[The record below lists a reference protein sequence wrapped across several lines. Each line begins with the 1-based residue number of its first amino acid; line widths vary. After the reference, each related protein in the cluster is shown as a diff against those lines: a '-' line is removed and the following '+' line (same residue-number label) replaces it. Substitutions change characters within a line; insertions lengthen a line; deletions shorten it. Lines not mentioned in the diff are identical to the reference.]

1 MPGSSHAPLRFERR
15 GVVVPFLLHQVFDY
29 LAGLYLIQAGS
40 KSHGTAAVLA
50 YVLGAVVLVAAM
62 LSGKP
67 LGGGPIS
74 RKAHR
79 FVDIGL
85 VAVIAV
91 SPFVFGLAGEAATVI
106 RFLGL
111 AVLLGA
117 VIRYTTYVKPERGAT
132 VRALK
137 EQGPRMAG
145 HMLGRRMANKR
156 RPPSA

>member
-1 MPGSSHAPLRFERR
+1 MPGSSDAPLRFERR

-40 KSHGTAAVLA
+40 KAHGRAAVVA
-50 YVLGAVVLVAAM
+50 YGLGGIVLVAAM

-67 LGGGPIS
+67 LGGGRIS

-85 VAVIAV
+85 VVLIAAA
-91 SPFVFGLAGEAATVI
+91 PFVFGLGGQATTVV
-106 RFLGL
+106 RFVGV
-111 AVLLGA
+111 AVLLGV
-117 VIRYTTYVKPERGAT
+117 VIKFTTYIKPERGAT

-145 HMLGRRMANKR
+145 QMLGRRMSGKKKQT
-156 RPPSA
+156 P

>member
-1 MPGSSHAPLRFERR
+1 MPGPSDAPLRFERR
-15 GVVVPFLLHQVFDY
+15 GVVIPFLLHQVFDY

-40 KSHGTAAVLA
+40 KSHGRAAALS
-50 YVLGAVVLVAAM
+50 YGLGAVVIVAAM

-67 LGGGPIS
+67 LGGGRLS

-79 FVDIGL
+79 VVDIGL
-85 VAVIAV
+85 VVVIAV
-91 SPFVFGLAGEAATVI
+91 SPFVAGLGGQATTVV

-117 VIRYTTYVKPERGAT
+117 VVKFTTYIRPERGAT

-137 EQGPRMAG
+137 QQGPRLAG
-145 HMLGRRMANKR
+145 QMLGRRMSAKK
-156 RPPSA
+156 RPPPA